1 MCTPRSIPTPEAGSE
16 KPSGFVMPTA
26 KPGDFPYFVRWWDCY
41 ALSGSLLSFKGKHLQ
56 SFLTYQESQELV
68 VSCLRLSRRS
78 KFLTDEPCQRATILF
93 ETASSW
99 YPGEWVGV
107 KTSDN
112 HNKKSGGRRKQTVW
126 RSWPISLPEVGTILI
141 FHLSLLHWLF
151 QVWAGIHQAAQWTD
165 AESCLQRKL
174 WRRFQRFSK
183 NARLLIF

>member
-78 KFLTDEPCQRATILF
+78 KFLTDQLCQRATILF

-107 KTSDN
+107 QTSDN
-112 HNKKSGGRRKQTVW
+112 YNKKSGGRRKQTVW
-126 RSWPISLPEVGTILI
+126 RSRPISLPEVGTILED
-141 FHLSLLHWLF
+141 LSSLF
-151 QVWAGIHQAAQWTD
+151 IALIISGMSRNSSGSPMNW
-165 AESCLQRKL
+165 CRKL
-174 WRRFQRFSK
+174 FTEETLTQISK
-183 NARLLIF
+183 IF